1 MDSDPGGEISILKQ
15 MKVENKTH
23 SKKWT
28 FQELEFRLI
37 TTSLVE
43 FTYPGQ
49 PPKIPY
55 MSHNGSSSS

>member
-37 TTSLVE
+37 TTFLVE
-43 FTYPGQ
+43 IHISGPTP
-49 PPKIPY
+49 
-55 MSHNGSSSS
+55 